1 MANMKPGDWLEN
13 DRCSIA
19 RSLEIVGERWAL
31 LILREVFL
39 GIRRFDQM
47 QQHLGIARNILADR
61 LRTLVD
67 HGILEQRLYQ
77 ERPPRSEYRL
87 TEKGIDLY
95 PALMMLMAWGDKH
108 LTGSRGPALALEH
121 KTCGHA
127 TTLVVACGEC
137 GERVTARDI
146 RPLPG
151 PGAPRKAH
159 KASAT
164 RVA

>member
-1 MANMKPGDWLEN
+1 
-13 DRCSIA
+13 
-19 RSLEIVGERWAL
+19 
-31 LILREVFL
+31 
-39 GIRRFDQM
+39 
-47 QQHLGIARNILADR
+47 
-61 LRTLVD
+61 
-67 HGILEQRLYQ
+67 
-77 ERPPRSEYRL
+77 
-87 TEKGIDLY
+87 
-95 PALMMLMAWGDKH
+95 MMLMAWGDKH
-108 LTGSRGPALALEH
+108 LSGRRGPALALEH

>member
-1 MANMKPGDWLEN
+1 MATVKAGDWLEN

-47 QQHLGIARNILADR
+47 QQHLGAARNILADR

-77 ERPPRSEYRL
+77 ERPPRPEHPL
-87 TEKGIDLY
+87 TEKATHRY
-95 PALMMLMAWGDKH
+95 PALPVL
-108 LTGSRGPALALEH
+108 RPARLEH
-121 KTCGHA
+121 SRA
-127 TTLVVACGEC
+127 
-137 GERVTARDI
+137 AR
-146 RPLPG
+146 RASR
-151 PGAPRKAH
+151 APRRP
-159 KASAT
+159 T
-164 RVA
+164 RG

>member
-1 MANMKPGDWLEN
+1 MKPGEWLEN

-19 RSLEIVGERWAL
+19 RSLEVVGERWAL
-31 LILREVFL
+31 LVLREVFI

-61 LRTLVD
+61 LRTLVA

-77 ERPPRSEYRL
+77 ERPPRYEYRL

-108 LTGSRGPALALEH
+108 LSGRRGPALALEH
-121 KTCGHA
+121 KGCGHA
-127 TTLVVACGEC
+127 TTLTVACSEC

-151 PGAPRKAH
+151 PGAPRKAR
-159 KASAT
+159 ASTSA
-164 RVA
+164 A

>member
-1 MANMKPGDWLEN
+1 MGVVKPGDWLDN
-13 DRCSIA
+13 DHCSIA
-19 RSLEIVGERWAL
+19 RTLEVVGERWAL

-61 LRTLVD
+61 LRTLVAD
-67 HGILEQRLYQ
+67 GILEQRQYQ
-77 ERPPRSEYRL
+77 ERPPRYEYRL
-87 TEKGIDLY
+87 TERGIDLY

-108 LTGSRGPALALEH
+108 LSGRRGPALALEH
-121 KTCGHA
+121 KGCGHA
-127 TTLVVACGEC
+127 TTLAVACGEC

-151 PGAPRKAH
+151 PGAPRKARRP
-159 KASAT
+159 SPT
-164 RVA
+164 RAA

>member
-1 MANMKPGDWLEN
+1 MVTVKPGEWLEN

-47 QQHLGIARNILADR
+47 QQHLGIARNILSDR

-67 HGILEQRLYQ
+67 HGILEPRLYQ
-77 ERPPRSEYRL
+77 ERPPRYEYRL

-108 LTGSRGPALALEH
+108 LSGKGGPALTLEH
-121 KTCGHA
+121 KTCGHE
-127 TTLVVACGEC
+127 TTLAVACGEC
-137 GERVTARDI
+137 GERVTARDM
-146 RPLPG
+146 RPMPG
-151 PGAPRKAH
+151 PGAPRNVRAR
-159 KASAT
+159 ASA
-164 RVA
+164 